1 MAAAGGDAASA
12 AATLAFLAGAG
23 AASVALR
30 RRGTATAARRA
41 AAAAGAAGGAGAGPT
56 VPVTPLVLPVGAP
69 QLRLCIATCQDLVS
83 GVGTKEVEERY
94 AGAAFDDGFLYD
106 ALKRRGVDFDV
117 SA

>member
-1 MAAAGGDAASA
+1 
-12 AATLAFLAGAG
+12 
-23 AASVALR
+23 
-30 RRGTATAARRA
+30 
-41 AAAAGAAGGAGAGPT
+41 
-56 VPVTPLVLPVGAP
+56 VLPVGAP